1 MPNPGTEG
9 PAGYHHPPWPRGQPT
24 PSSCARSI
32 AAHRPPRRRRPAA
45 QGRPQSRRRPLT
57 CCRGPGELR
66 PPSSPSGGH
75 QARGWAPAGGGT
87 GFGKGGKRVLASRL
101 RLTLRT
107 APLTAPTAPPQAKR
121 WGKKYVFTRGPGAR
135 AWGTS
140 RAGRRGDAETEGL
153 WRRRGQS
160 PSGRAEGGGGVGGG
174 SAGPH

>member
-66 PPSSPSGGH
+66 PPPPQPQWGPPSAGLGTRRGGH
-75 QARGWAPAGGGT
+75 RLWKGRKAGAGEPPPSHPSDSPANST
-87 GFGKGGKRVLASRL
+87 H
-101 RLTLRT
+101 RT
-107 APLTAPTAPPQAKR
+107 ASSKALGEKVR
-121 WGKKYVFTRGPGAR
+121 FHEGTR
-135 AWGTS
+135 S
-140 RAGRRGDAETEGL
+140 
-153 WRRRGQS
+153 QS
-160 PSGRAEGGGGVGGG
+160 VGHLPGRAEGRC
-174 SAGPH
+174 